1 MGFLLGTPPRYLIL
15 LSVPL
20 STLLWLGLM
29 PKPSSFP
36 QGASLFF
43 WKEFLPTISDISQ
56 ESDHH
61 WVLRSLP
68 IMLMAFLHSVWTQ
81 SPKGSVQRLWI
92 FLDTFPRSPLK
103 GQSSAFGGEHFWD
116 YLAPLWVYQVLVD
129 LPFHH
134 PPPLLLFLCSCPD
147 APAVST
153 LSTSTHLRGLLVF
166 PRHLALVVMSSECF
180 LLRYPIYSILV
191 SGGVG
196 IIKTSL
202 WTCPAVAQIPCTHCS
217 INLK

>member
-81 SPKGSVQRLWI
+81 SPKESVQRLWI

-116 YLAPLWVYQVLVD
+116 YLAPLWVYQVLVG
-129 LPFHH
+129 LPFTTHH
-134 PPPLLLFLCSCPD
+134 RCCCSSVPALMPRLSVRCPH
-147 APAVST
+147 P
-153 LSTSTHLRGLLVF
+153 HICEG
-166 PRHLALVVMSSECF
+166 C
-180 LLRYPIYSILV
+180 
-191 SGGVG
+191 
-196 IIKTSL
+196 
-202 WTCPAVAQIPCTHCS
+202 WCS
-217 INLK
+217 PVT